1 MSGGWQYSHAN
12 ERNTVTVKEDVK
24 QKFSCCSIIWTL
36 DLLVFIKLNF
46 LRSLTPHSHSRNKW
60 WLTQVVI
67 ILPEKEKKTGCS
79 CTWIYFN
86 IYLCKNYFI
95 RFMISY
101 TMRRTCVPNKV
112 RRSPKL
118 RGARRS
124 PGLSARSTDFRV
136 PDTQISPAQSTFG
149 KGKLMFARFQC

>member
-1 MSGGWQYSHAN
+1 MAVFTCKRKKHSNCEGGCQTKVFLLQYNLNAWSLGFYQAQFFKILN
-12 ERNTVTVKEDVK
+12 SSQSFQEQMMTYSSCNYTTWER
-24 QKFSCCSIIWTL
+24 
-36 DLLVFIKLNF
+36 
-46 LRSLTPHSHSRNKW
+46 
-60 WLTQVVI
+60 
-67 ILPEKEKKTGCS
+67 KKTGYS

-112 RRSPKL
+112 RRNPKL